1 MLYCLTAAVSV
12 LPQAKLLNVPGI
24 LDDVSLCRFLDVE
37 KHLDPNG
44 ELVLGLGTRSSGG
57 GNACRSSGFPINRN
71 GIFTEQDRL
80 NAIVDHAAHA
90 FIDINQVSEPLE
102 AEQVRQRRSEI
113 FNIAHTSSNEQKI
126 SEHFTSTLHNFAVC
140 VPAADNILTEAKL
153 LSYLEASDDASLP
166 ENSADQRMEILSFE
180 QQRELIETCRTQVE
194 AAVNKKLDAKAIDV
208 VVVIDTLTLPSD
220 SSEVDKNTTLAAA
233 RSLTTQSNARM
244 NNPTEEFTD

>member
-44 ELVLGLGTRSSGG
+44 ELVLGLETRSSGG

-126 SEHFTSTLHNFAVC
+126 SEHFTSTLQNFAVC